1 MKTCPKCGAYV
12 PDASDKCLA
21 CGYVLKDTFGTSG
34 TASSP
39 AGAAAQQQA
48 PNPFENV
55 RSTVKEN
62 TSAYSDTGSQT
73 RPYDY
78 GRSDGTERQ
87 NYKKDRGY
95 QHSYE
100 EGMEDG
106 KQKTGSDIFTAILS
120 YFGPLWIL
128 PLLRKSSGNPPS
140 KFVMFHANQ
149 GLVLFILDV
158 IIAVFSGTTGL
169 SELFN
174 LISFILGIIGII
186 NAAKGQMKPLPI
198 IGGITLIR

>member
-1 MKTCPKCGAYV
+1 M
-12 PDASDKCLA
+12 
-21 CGYVLKDTFGTSG
+21 KDTFGTSG
-34 TASSP
+34 TASST

-158 IIAVFSGTTGL
+158 IIEVIEREYNRRWDKVFSYID
-169 SELFN
+169 EEA
-174 LISFILGIIGII
+174 LGS
-186 NAAKGQMKPLPI
+186 ARPTPMKRLMVSAKGQMKPLPI